1 MAMNQSK
8 QFMKRLVPKSLVLLV
23 LGALFV
29 GTTAHAAYTPIEL
42 DAVHTKVAF
51 TASTILFDVDGEFG
65 KYAIEVDG
73 DPSKP
78 ESVKVRAAIDVAS
91 IDTENTKRDN
101 HLRSADFFD
110 AAKYPQITFT
120 STSVS
125 SKGEQLI
132 VKGNLSMHGTTRLVT
147 IPFKVARGKNGAGV
161 DTTSYKGKLTIDR
174 NDFGIGTDSV
184 AAKISL
190 EDEVDIKLLIVTF
203 PGK

>member
-1 MAMNQSK
+1 MNPKKQS
-8 QFMKRLVPKSLVLLV
+8 MKRSLRKSLVLA
-23 LGALFV
+23 LGSLFI
-29 GTTAHAAYTPIEL
+29 GATAYAAYTPIAL
-42 DAVHTKVAF
+42 DTVHSKVGF
-51 TASTILFDVDGEFG
+51 TASTILFDVDGEFA

-91 IDTENTKRDN
+91 IDTKNTKRDN

-120 STSVS
+120 STSVK
-125 SKGEQLI
+125 SKGRELVI
-132 VKGNLSMHGTTRLVT
+132 EGNLSMHGKTKPVT

-161 DTTSYKGKLTIDR
+161 DTTAYKGKITIDR
-174 NDFGIGTDSV
+174 NDFGIGTDSI

-190 EDEVDIKLLIVTF
+190 EDEVDVKLLIVTF

>member
-1 MAMNQSK
+1 MNPKMQS
-8 QFMKRLVPKSLVLLV
+8 MKSSFRKSLVLA
-23 LGALFV
+23 LGALLV
-29 GTTAHAAYTPIEL
+29 GTTAYAAYTPIAL
-42 DAVHTKVAF
+42 DTVHSKVGF

-65 KYAIEVDG
+65 KYVIEVDG

-78 ESVKVRAAIDVAS
+78 ESVEVRAVVDVAS
-91 IDTENTKRDN
+91 IDTKNTKRDN

-120 STSVS
+120 STSVK
-125 SKGEQLI
+125 SKGNELVI
-132 VKGNLSMHGTTRLVT
+132 EGDLSMHGKTKRLT

-161 DTTSYKGKLTIDR
+161 DTTSYKGKVTIDR
-174 NDFGIGTDSV
+174 NDFGIGTDSI

-203 PGK
+203 PEK